1 MIPLNTDTRWILS
14 QTPDSCHGIAT
25 RLRKLGQTVEDT
37 PEAEQSVSIH
47 WMLQMWELYGA
58 DWREKGRGEL
68 LKVPVEELIEPPEL
82 DDRYQEAVDII
93 RETGVVTVSSL
104 QRRLRIGCNRGAR
117 ILEMMAACGIVSLHD
132 TGGPGRYLK

>member
-37 PEAEQSVSIH
+37 PEAEQAVSIH

-58 DWREKGRGEL
+58 DWREKGRAEL
-68 LKVPVEELIEPPEL
+68 LKVPVVELIEPPEP
-82 DDRYQEAVDII
+82 DDRYQEAIDLIK
-93 RETGVVTVSSL
+93 ETGVVTVASL
-104 QRRLRIGCNRGAR
+104 QRRLRIGYNRASR
-117 ILEMMAACGIVSLHD
+117 ILELMAANGIVSLPD
-132 TGGPGRYLK
+132 AGVPGRYLK